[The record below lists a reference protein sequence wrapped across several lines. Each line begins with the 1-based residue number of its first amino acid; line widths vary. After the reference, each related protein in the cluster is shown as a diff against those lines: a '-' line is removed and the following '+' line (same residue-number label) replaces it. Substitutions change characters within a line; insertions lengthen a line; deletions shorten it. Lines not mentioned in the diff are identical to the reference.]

1 MAPPNLSS
9 TAREMLSAAAQHG
22 QRLAFPP
29 ERLPIAARRMVVQ
42 SMLKS
47 GLLEEIAGLDG
58 QPIWRMSE
66 AGKQLALRA
75 TSAGLAAVAKPAA
88 VEVLEGR
95 DKQCLS
101 NESHAPISD
110 VTVEPIPTASPPRS
124 NLRVAATVLLAAWDA
139 TANRPS
145 WLAPHFDEL
154 RAAIARPSR
163 MVNPRQPRP
172 DTKRATI
179 LAILRRSEGATVAQV
194 VDATGWARHTVHGF
208 FAGLKKTGTRV
219 EILER
224 VRQVGPGKQGAA
236 GSYTVYRVAEAG

>member
-9 TAREMLSAAAQHG
+9 TARAMLEGAAQHDHH
-22 QRLAFPP
+22 LAPPP
-29 ERLPIAARRMVVQ
+29 ERLPIAARRTVVK

-47 GLLEEIAGLDG
+47 GLLEEIAAVDG

-66 AGKQLALRA
+66 GGEQLVLRA
-75 TSAGLAAVAKPAA
+75 TSAGLAAVAGPA
-88 VEVLEGR
+88 VDEVPGSTNEP
-95 DKQCLS
+95 CLT
-101 NESHAPISD
+101 NESLAL
-110 VTVEPIPTASPPRS
+110 TTAAMVEPIPRASPSRP
-124 NLRVAATVLLAAWDA
+124 NLRVAAMALLAAWEA
-139 TANRPS
+139 TANGPS

-163 MVNPRQPRP
+163 SVNPRQPRP

-179 LAILRRSEGATVAQV
+179 LTMLRRPEGATVAQV

-208 FAGLKKTGTRV
+208 FAGLKKAGTRV
-219 EILER
+219 EVLDR